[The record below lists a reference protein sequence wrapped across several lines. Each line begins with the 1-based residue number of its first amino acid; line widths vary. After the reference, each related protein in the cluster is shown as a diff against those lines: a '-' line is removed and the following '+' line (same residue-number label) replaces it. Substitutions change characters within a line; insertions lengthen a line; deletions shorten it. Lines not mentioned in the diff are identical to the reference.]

1 MYASKTMVDNYFL
14 IKQPDFGGCTIVK
27 TRKNRLE
34 PTHPWDLPLAY
45 PTLQQSNLPWK
56 IPLENIM
63 CFMMFSVKWA
73 RIIQKMV
80 SLPSSIVNS
89 WAKLKISGYSSELE
103 LIFLD
108 SEFELYTLW

>member
-1 MYASKTMVDNYFL
+1 
-14 IKQPDFGGCTIVK
+14 
-27 TRKNRLE
+27 
-34 PTHPWDLPLAY
+34 
-45 PTLQQSNLPWK
+45 
-56 IPLENIM
+56 
-63 CFMMFSVKWA
+63 
-73 RIIQKMV
+73 MV